1 MKILVTNDDGIYSSG
16 IYELW
21 NVAKEFGDVTVVA
34 PSTQK
39 SAVGHGITIDKPLY
53 IKQIDRGNGFKGNSI
68 SGTPAD
74 CVKIGI
80 KKLTKSIPN
89 LVLSGINIGSN
100 LGNNIIYSGT
110 VAAAVEGAVSG
121 IPSIAFSLDSFSPNS
136 FATSKAV
143 IYKVLNL
150 LLDNKPPTGT
160 ILNVN
165 IPNCKPEDLKGYRST
180 FQGKQYFDD
189 NFDERI
195 DPRGR
200 KYYWMTG
207 KINDDD
213 EDLDCDGFAVKNNY
227 VSITPINF
235 EMTNIGYINE
245 LKTIFEN
252 EEN

>member
-1 MKILVTNDDGIYSSG
+1 MTNDDGIYSSG

-39 SAVGHGITIDKPLY
+39 SAVGHGVTIDNPLY
-53 IKQIDRGNGFKGNSI
+53 VTKIDRGNGFKGNSV

-80 KKLTKSIPN
+80 KKLTKSTPN
-89 LVLSGINIGSN
+89 MVLSGINIGSN

-110 VAAAVEGAVSG
+110 VAAALEGAVSG
-121 IPSIAFSLDSFSPNS
+121 IPSIAFSLDSFSSDS
-136 FATSKAV
+136 FETSKVVVHKV
-143 IYKVLNL
+143 IKL
-150 LLDNKPPTGT
+150 LMDNTPPIGT

-165 IPNCKPEDLKGYRST
+165 IPNCKLEDLKGYRVT

-207 KINDDD
+207 KIVDKDK
-213 EDLDCDGFAVKNNY
+213 DLECDGFAVKNNY
-227 VSITPINF
+227 ASITPINF
-235 EMTNIGYINE
+235 EMSNVGYFNK
-245 LKTIFEN
+245 LKKII
-252 EEN
+252 

>member
-16 IYELW
+16 ILELW
-21 NVAKEFGDVTVVA
+21 NVAKQFGHVTVVA

-39 SAVGHGITIDKPLY
+39 SAVGHGITIDNPLY
-53 IKQIDRGNGFKGNSI
+53 IKKIDIDNGFKGNSV

-80 KKLTKSIPN
+80 KKLTKSIPDM
-89 LVLSGINIGSN
+89 VLSGINIGSN

-110 VAAAVEGAVSG
+110 VAAAIEGAVSG
-121 IPSIAFSLDSFSPNS
+121 IPSIAFSLDSSNPRS
-136 FATSKAV
+136 FETSKV
-143 IYKVLNL
+143 VVHKVLTL
-150 LLDNKPPTGT
+150 LMDYAPPLGT

-165 IPNCKPEDLKGYRST
+165 IPNCKLEDLRGFKVT

-195 DPRGR
+195 DPRGH

-207 KINDDD
+207 KIIDQDK
-213 EDLDCDGFAVKNNY
+213 DLDCDGFAVKNNY

-235 EMTNIGYINE
+235 EMSNIGYLNE
-245 LKTIFEN
+245 LKKIIRN
-252 EEN
+252 

>member
-16 IYELW
+16 IFELW

-39 SAVGHGITIDKPLY
+39 SAVGHGITIDNPLY
-53 IKQIDRGNGFKGNSI
+53 ITKIDRGNGFKGNSV
-68 SGTPAD
+68 SGTPVD
-74 CVKIGI
+74 CVKLGI

-89 LVLSGINIGSN
+89 MVLSGINIGSN

-110 VAAAVEGAVSG
+110 VASAIEGAVSG

-136 FATSKAV
+136 FETSKAV
-143 IYKVLNL
+143 VYKVLKL
-150 LLDNKPPTGT
+150 LINNMPPPTGT

-165 IPNCKPEDLKGYRST
+165 IPDCKLEDLKGYRFT
-180 FQGKQYFDD
+180 IQGKQYFDD

-207 KINDDD
+207 KIVDND
-213 EDLDCDGFAVKNNY
+213 EDLECDGFAVKNNY
-227 VSITPINF
+227 ASITPINF
-235 EMTNIGYINE
+235 EMSNIDYFNE
-245 LKTIFEN
+245 LKKII
-252 EEN
+252 

>member
-1 MKILVTNDDGIYSSG
+1 MTNDDGIYSSG

-39 SAVGHGITIDKPLY
+39 SAVGHGITIDNPLY
-53 IKQIDRGNGFKGNSI
+53 IKKIDRGNGFKGNAV

-74 CVKIGI
+74 CVKVGI
-80 KKLTKSIPN
+80 KKLTKSMPN
-89 LVLSGINIGSN
+89 IVLSGINIGSN

-110 VAAAVEGAVSG
+110 VAAAIEGAVSG

-136 FATSKAV
+136 FETSKAV
-143 IYKVLNL
+143 IRKILNL
-150 LLDNKPPTGT
+150 LLDNKPPIGT

-165 IPNCKPEDLKGYRST
+165 VPNCKLEDLQGYRVT
-180 FQGKQYFDD
+180 IQGEQYFDD

-207 KINDDD
+207 KIIDND
-213 EDLDCDGFAVKNNY
+213 EDLLCDGFAVKNNY
-227 VSITPINF
+227 VSITPIYF
-235 EMTNIGYINE
+235 EMTNNSYINE
-245 LKTIFEN
+245 LKKII
-252 EEN
+252 

>member
-21 NVAKEFGDVTVVA
+21 NVAKEFGNVTVVA

-110 VAAAVEGAVSG
+110 VAAALEGAVSG
-121 IPSIAFSLDSFSPNS
+121 IPSIAFSLDSFSSDS
-136 FATSKAV
+136 FETSKVVVHKV
-143 IYKVLNL
+143 IKL
-150 LLDNKPPTGT
+150 LMDNTPPIGT
-160 ILNVN
+160 IVNVN
-165 IPNCKPEDLKGYRST
+165 IPNCKLEDLKH
-180 FQGKQYFDD
+180 
-189 NFDERI
+189 
-195 DPRGR
+195 PR
-200 KYYWMTG
+200 
-207 KINDDD
+207 
-213 EDLDCDGFAVKNNY
+213 LLFVK
-227 VSITPINF
+227 F
-235 EMTNIGYINE
+235 
-245 LKTIFEN
+245 
-252 EEN
+252 

>member
-16 IYELW
+16 IFELW
-21 NVAKEFGDVTVVA
+21 NVAKKFGDVTVVA
-34 PSTQK
+34 PSSQK

-53 IKQIDRGNGFKGNSI
+53 FTKIDRGDGFKGNSV

-74 CVKIGI
+74 CVKLGI
-80 KKLTKSIPN
+80 KKITKSIPN
-89 LVLSGINIGSN
+89 VVLSGINIGSN

-110 VAAAVEGAVSG
+110 VAAAIEGAVSG
-121 IPSIAFSLDSFSPNS
+121 IPSIAFSLDSFSPSS
-136 FATSKAV
+136 FETSRV
-143 IYKVLNL
+143 VVYKIIKL
-150 LLDNKPPTGT
+150 LIDNTPPTGT

-165 IPNCKPEDLKGYRST
+165 IPNCKLEDLKGYRVT
-180 FQGKQYFDD
+180 LQGKQYFDD

-207 KINDDD
+207 KIIDKD
-213 EDLDCDGFAVKNNY
+213 EDLESDGFAVKNNY

-235 EMTNIGYINE
+235 EMSNIDYLNE
-245 LKTIFEN
+245 LKKIIRN
-252 EEN
+252 